1 MLMLRRSVAALLC
14 AVSTCVGAEQ
24 TIFGDVD
31 ELRIGIMDHDTDLF
45 SSTVEKGA
53 DLNLEMLL
61 KSPAWLKWA
70 FSPRPNMGI
79 MLNSESGTNILYF
92 GSSWQI
98 PFGAGFFGEGNL
110 ALAFNDGEKN
120 KGRTDKRNMG
130 CAVGFYE
137 SISVGYK
144 FLGHHQI
151 MGIVDH
157 ASNSGFC
164 PPNSGLT
171 AVGARYGYSF

>member
-1 MLMLRRSVAALLC
+1 MKLRLVAAALLC
-14 AVSTCVGAEQ
+14 AASTCSFAVQ

-61 KSPAWLKWA
+61 KSPDWLKWA
-70 FSPRPNMGI
+70 FSPRPNMGL
-79 MLNSESGTNILYF
+79 MLNSENGTNLLYL
-92 GSSWQI
+92 GSAWKI

-110 ALAFNDGEKN
+110 AIAFNDSEKN
-120 KGRTDKRNMG
+120 QGRTDKRNIG
-130 CAVGFYE
+130 CSVGFYE
-137 SISVGYK
+137 SVSVGYQ
-144 FLGHHQI
+144 FWGHHQI
-151 MGIVDH
+151 MGLIDH
-157 ASNSGFC
+157 ASNGGFC

-171 AVGARYGYSF
+171 AIGARYGYNF